1 MCGTLSCLVKPES
14 SCAIQIAQQ
23 TVEDRSGGLQIEPF
37 DIYQATV
44 ACCHQNRQPQ
54 GTCGLADEDL
64 HVERVTFLDND
75 IQSCKEFAQG
85 FRSESGC
92 LHLPQAGTGQVRQSF
107 WAELSPCS
115 RRGRD
120 TLARHAI
127 EVGELE
133 AIEVSEARV
142 AAYALCRKCVCDGM
156 THAQADHTDP
166 ELTELTLFLR
176 GDLVLITFQPD
187 CAKCV

>member
-1 MCGTLSCLVKPES
+1 MRNFVLPRQAGE

-64 HVERVTFLDND
+64 HVERITFLDND
-75 IQSCKEFAQG
+75 IQSCEEFAQG

-92 LHLPQAGTGQVRQSF
+92 LHRHRQVRVKFGNPSGGNYRLVH
-107 WAELSPCS
+107 AEVENAC
-115 RRGRD
+115 RY
-120 TLARHAI
+120 AI

-133 AIEVSEARV
+133 AIEISESQV

-176 GDLVLITFQPD
+176 GDLVPITFQPD
-187 CAKCV
+187 YAKCVWS